1 MTNQRA
7 AVILS
12 MHPTGYSLMRDLA
25 QAGVPVVGLDHNP
38 ARPGLYSRLGDKML
52 CPSPEKEQELLDFL
66 VRLATGY
73 REKPV
78 LFAANDVFALAV
90 ARHHEE
96 LAPHF
101 ELPMPELSV
110 VEKLMDKGKFAAEM
124 HRLGIPHPQTTVV
137 RTESDLDDLEGE
149 IIFPCVAKPSF
160 LLRGC
165 PKAVQAESME
175 ELKALYREVFNN
187 GYPIIVQE
195 VVPGGC
201 RDLWSYQA
209 YYDRHSES
217 RVCFTVRKIRQHPA
231 RHGTACMAETAKN
244 SEVKQL
250 AETILGHVKYV
261 GLVDVEF
268 KWDRRENHYKVIEIN
283 ARIGLWHSLGK
294 VANANLALAAYRDM
308 IGLPYERNGTFVE
321 GRKWR
326 FLRRDIETAFGE
338 FRAGEL
344 GLVDWLKSVRGKKA
358 YPVFSWGDIMPFLV
372 SLPYVARL
380 KGSMIKPRL
389 RRDGVSRYG
398 NEPE

>member
-1 MTNQRA
+1 
-7 AVILS
+7 
-12 MHPTGYSLMRDLA
+12 
-25 QAGVPVVGLDHNP
+25 
-38 ARPGLYSRLGDKML
+38 
-52 CPSPEKEQELLDFL
+52 
-66 VRLATGY
+66 
-73 REKPV
+73 
-78 LFAANDVFALAV
+78 
-90 ARHHEE
+90 
-96 LAPHF
+96 
-101 ELPMPELSV
+101 
-110 VEKLMDKGKFAAEM
+110 
-124 HRLGIPHPQTTVV
+124 
-137 RTESDLDDLEGE
+137 
-149 IIFPCVAKPSF
+149 
-160 LLRGC
+160 
-165 PKAVQAESME
+165 
-175 ELKALYREVFNN
+175 
-187 GYPIIVQE
+187 
-195 VVPGGC
+195 
-201 RDLWSYQA
+201 
-209 YYDRHSES
+209 
-217 RVCFTVRKIRQHPA
+217 
-231 RHGTACMAETAKN
+231 MAETAKN